1 MKCLFLL
8 NTLSY
13 EYGRW
18 GEIPN
23 PGEMITRLN
32 ESWPRSMSPFAIALP
47 IIVGK
52 TGIQFDNWDSCYK
65 EIIDVSDSFW
75 GYEGLGVGYY
85 SLGRSYSTETFFP
98 VYYAFPDDTAG
109 TPIDFDSLRQLVT
122 SVPAHEQAAFQ
133 VYPNPFEAKVYL
145 EGLPPQQSI
154 TAEIFDGMGR
164 LVFQENLPGNS
175 LDLGQFPAGVYVLQV
190 KAGNILLGQRRI
202 VKR

>member
-1 MKCLFLL
+1 
-8 NTLSY
+8 
-13 EYGRW
+13 
-18 GEIPN
+18 
-23 PGEMITRLN
+23 
-32 ESWPRSMSPFAIALP
+32 MSPFAIALP